1 MQLDRNLPDS
11 EGRGKY
17 ALLKLRALEPYRS
30 DKTFEAYT
38 PKIAAA
44 LKTLEDAGVLDWG
57 NVGSDSEFFV
67 IRLKDRYAQE
77 ALHAYAVE
85 ARAADP
91 EWSEEVTEMAKRAG
105 PAHPACK
112 YPD

>member
-1 MQLDRNLPDS
+1 MQLDRNLPDA

-17 ALLKLRALEPYRS
+17 ALIKLRVLEPYRS
-30 DKTFEAYT
+30 DATFATYT
-38 PKIAAA
+38 PKIQAA
-44 LKTLEDAGVLDWG
+44 LQVLEEAGALDWG
-57 NVGSDSEFFV
+57 DLGTDSEFFV

-85 ARAADP
+85 ARSADP
-91 EWSEEVTEMAKRAG
+91 EWADEVIEMAKRAG
-105 PAHPACK
+105 PAHPYCK